1 MQLKLKE
8 MTGKEAKEVLAKLL
22 RELSGIDQDDMT
34 TFELG
39 VIRACA
45 TELPKRYYGQEN
57 QINNGCEGQ
66 KK

>member
-1 MQLKLKE
+1 MKYQLKELS
-8 MTGKEAKEVLAKLL
+8 GKEAKEILSQLL

-45 TELPKRYYGQEN
+45 TEPPKRHYGQEN
-57 QINNGCEGQ
+57 QINNGC
-66 KK
+66 K